1 MTIDPK
7 QPALGPVNIG
17 HGIDHGAETDLGRDG
32 DRQQRAIVRSTWSSG
47 DIEGTD
53 LERRVLAHERILQVL
68 IAHMAETEPKFVA
81 QLNAVFGEALPASRR
96 EYDFTDTDA
105 YADQFVRKVVQL
117 VEHHGQRSK
126 VREPAPHP
134 NDLSQADAPSAG
146 VSVVTQLEV
155 KRHAGIWEIIRDG
168 QFYGHY
174 DEDQPA
180 FDAAEAVAV
189 AVVASGGSADLVW
202 TDGRPKS
209 GISDRAEIL
218 RIIEFRPG
226 STTIVRQHLR
236 GAHDLRGAQDLRG
249 AS

>member
-7 QPALGPVNIG
+7 QPAFGPVNIG
-17 HGIDHGAETDLGRDG
+17 HGIGHGVETDLGRDG
-32 DRQQRAIVRSTWSSG
+32 DRKQRAIVRSTWSSG

-68 IAHMAETEPKFVA
+68 IAHMAETEPKLVA
-81 QLNAVFGEALPASRR
+81 QLKAAFGEALPESRR

-117 VEHHGQRSK
+117 VEHHGRRSK
-126 VREPAPHP
+126 VREPAPHWG
-134 NDLSQADAPSAG
+134 DLSQDDAPSSG
-146 VSVVTQLEV
+146 VSAVTQLEV
-155 KRHAGIWEIIRDG
+155 RRHVGIWEIIRDG

-174 DEDQPA
+174 DDDQPA

-209 GISDRAEIL
+209 EISDQAESL

-226 STTIVRQHLR
+226 STTIMRQHLR
-236 GAHDLRGAQDLRG
+236 GA
-249 AS
+249 S

>member
-1 MTIDPK
+1 MTIGLK
-7 QPALGPVNIG
+7 QPALGPVNID
-17 HGIDHGAETDLGRDG
+17 HGIDHGVETGLDRNG
-32 DRQQRAIVRSTWSSG
+32 DQRAIVRSTWSSG

-81 QLNAVFGEALPASRR
+81 HLNAVFGEAPPAGRR

-105 YADQFVRKVVQL
+105 YADQFIRKVVQL
-117 VEHHGQRSK
+117 VERHGLRSK
-126 VREPAPHP
+126 AREQAPHSS
-134 NDLSQADAPSAG
+134 DLSQADAPSAG

-174 DEDQPA
+174 DDDQPA

-209 GISDRAEIL
+209 EISDQAESL

-236 GAHDLRGAQDLRG
+236 GP
-249 AS
+249 S

>member
-17 HGIDHGAETDLGRDG
+17 HGIGHGVETDLGRDG
-32 DRQQRAIVRSTWSSG
+32 DRKQRAIVRSTWSSG

-68 IAHMAETEPKFVA
+68 IAHMAETEPKLVA
-81 QLNAVFGEALPASRR
+81 QLKAAFGEALPESRR

-117 VEHHGQRSK
+117 VERHGQRSK

-155 KRHAGIWEIIRDG
+155 RRHVGIWEIIRDG

-174 DEDQPA
+174 DDDQPA

-189 AVVASGGSADLVW
+189 AVVASGGAVDLVW

-209 GISDRAEIL
+209 ETSDQAESL

-236 GAHDLRGAQDLRG
+236 GP
-249 AS
+249 S

>member
-7 QPALGPVNIG
+7 QPAFGPVNID
-17 HGIDHGAETDLGRDG
+17 HGIDHGVETGLDRNG
-32 DRQQRAIVRSTWSSG
+32 DQRAIVRSTWSSG

-81 QLNAVFGEALPASRR
+81 QLNAVFSEALPASRR

-105 YADQFVRKVVQL
+105 YADQFIRKVVQL
-117 VEHHGQRSK
+117 VERHGLRSK
-126 VREPAPHP
+126 AREQAPHWG
-134 NDLSQADAPSAG
+134 DLSQDDAPSSG
-146 VSVVTQLEV
+146 VSAVTQLEV
-155 KRHAGIWEIIRDG
+155 RRHVGIWEIIRDG

-174 DEDQPA
+174 DDDQPA

-209 GISDRAEIL
+209 EISDQAESL

-226 STTIVRQHLR
+226 STTIMRQHLR
-236 GAHDLRGAQDLRG
+236 GA
-249 AS
+249 S

>member
-7 QPALGPVNIG
+7 QPALGPLNVG
-17 HGIDHGAETDLGRDG
+17 HGMETGLGRNG
-32 DRQQRAIVRSTWSSG
+32 DQRAIVRSTWSSG

-53 LERRVLAHERILQVL
+53 LERRVLANERILQVL
-68 IAHMAETEPKFVA
+68 IAHMAETDPKFVA

-117 VEHHGQRSK
+117 VEQYGKRSK
-126 VREPAPHP
+126 VREPTPHWG
-134 NDLSQADAPSAG
+134 DVSQSDAPSSA
-146 VSVVTQLEV
+146 VSAVTQLEV

-174 DEDQPA
+174 DDDQPA

-209 GISDRAEIL
+209 ETSDQAESL

-226 STTIVRQHLR
+226 STTIAR
-236 GAHDLRGAQDLRG
+236 
-249 AS
+249 

>member
-1 MTIDPK
+1 MTVDPR
-7 QPALGPVNIG
+7 QRALGPVNV
-17 HGIDHGAETDLGRDG
+17 DHGVETDLGRDS
-32 DRQQRAIVRSTWSSG
+32 DRKQRAIVRSTWSSS

-81 QLNAVFGEALPASRR
+81 QLNAVFGENLPGSRR
-96 EYDFTDTDA
+96 EHDFTDTDA
-105 YADQFVRKVVQL
+105 YADQFVRKVVEL
-117 VEHHGQRSK
+117 VEHHGQRGAIG
-126 VREPAPHP
+126 EPMPRSS
-134 NDLSQADAPSAG
+134 DLFHGDAPSRG
-146 VSVVTQLEV
+146 VSAVTQLEV

-174 DEDQPA
+174 DQDQPA

-189 AVVASGGSADLVW
+189 AIVASGGAADLVW

-209 GISDRAEIL
+209 GVSDQAAGL
-218 RIIEFRPG
+218 RVIEFRPG

-236 GAHDLRGAQDLRG
+236 GAQDPRG